1 MWTFKSPT
9 ILICEDM
16 SYSDQQIRDAVDAVF
31 KAFDTDNSNSL
42 DANEV
47 QSLIN
52 AALKHMNANRQVN
65 ADEIAKFIKAVD
77 SSGDGKIQ
85 KPELFEIFK
94 KVLNSKWSHTTS
106 NHHHYAL
113 YWIMSNPP
121 IPSDLPPE
129 RRDLFEWKAHIS
141 FDCLGRPQRFW

>member
-1 MWTFKSPT
+1 M
-9 ILICEDM
+9 
-16 SYSDQQIRDAVDAVF
+16 F

-94 KVLNSKWSHTTS
+94 KVLNSK
-106 NHHHYAL
+106 
-113 YWIMSNPP
+113 
-121 IPSDLPPE
+121 
-129 RRDLFEWKAHIS
+129 
-141 FDCLGRPQRFW
+141 